1 VDLAQELK
9 CVGCVAALDVPSV
22 PDLARLTPADP
33 AIMAEFSPRS
43 ANLRVRRAAA
53 VGLGLAVLF
62 AAPAQAVDPGTAWAT
77 RTPAQVGLNIAK
89 LNELRA
95 ATGWKPGS
103 TTFRGFVVKNGYQV
117 YTWGNVAQ
125 KGDWASAVKPVMST
139 MLFYALKELR
149 TSGVNA
155 RIYQYG
161 WPMTVPDRSMTWHHL
176 ANMVS
181 GYALPENPGARWGY
195 NDYAISL
202 YCKTLFPKVF
212 KQTMAAVVASRLAPL
227 QFQDGAVIGSGR
239 GGCQLF
245 TSVRDAARIGWFWL
259 NKGRWQGVQRLP
271 ASYFDS
277 YRKNQVSATL
287 PRTAGGL
294 ANDYLAVGS
303 TGGGNN
309 QDSAG
314 QGRYG
319 YNWWFNQPKRGW
331 PSAPPDTFVAIGHH
345 YNESIFVIPSR
356 QLVFTCKCKTSGR
369 SEADK
374 YLRLLVEAHVG
385 S

>member
-1 VDLAQELK
+1 MKSMPRLRAT
-9 CVGCVAALDVPSV
+9 AA
-22 PDLARLTPADP
+22 
-33 AIMAEFSPRS
+33 F
-43 ANLRVRRAAA
+43 
-53 VGLGLAVLF
+53 VLVITSSG
-62 AAPAQAVDPGTAWAT
+62 AHAVDPGTSWAT
-77 RTPAQVGLNIAK
+77 RTPAQVGLITTK
-89 LNELRA
+89 LDALRD
-95 ATGWKPGS
+95 ATGWTPGS
-103 TTFRGFVVKNGYQV
+103 TFRGVVIKNGYLV
-117 YTWGNVAQ
+117 YSWGDPKL

-139 MLFYALKELR
+139 MLFFAIKELK

-161 WPMTVPDRSMTWHHL
+161 WPMTIPDQSVTWHHL

-212 KQTMAAVVASRLAPL
+212 EQTLVDVASARLGPL
-227 QFQDGAVIGSGR
+227 QFQDGAIIGSGR

-271 ASYFDS
+271 ASYFDN

-287 PRTAGGL
+287 PRTAGGPID
-294 ANDYLAVGS
+294 DYLGVGTS
-303 TGGGNN
+303 GGDTN
-309 QDSAG
+309 QDFPG

-319 YNWWFNQPKRGW
+319 YNWWFNQPKVSW
-331 PSAPPDTFVAIGHH
+331 PSAPADTFAAIGHR
-345 YNESIFVIPSR
+345 NAESIFVIPSR
-356 QLVFTCKCKTSGR
+356 QLVFTCKCKNSATATAQFSD
-369 SEADK
+369 ADK
-374 YLRLLVEAHVG
+374 YLRLLVEAHAG